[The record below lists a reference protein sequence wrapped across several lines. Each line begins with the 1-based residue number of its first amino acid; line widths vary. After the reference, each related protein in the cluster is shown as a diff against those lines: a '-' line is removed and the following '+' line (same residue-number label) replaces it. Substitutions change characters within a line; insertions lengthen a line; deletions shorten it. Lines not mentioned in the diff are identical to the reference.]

1 MTSRCE
7 VSSLD
12 VVVPLVWNVRAC
24 REGTVSLLA
33 MLLDDLLRKFK
44 AGSVYIKA
52 IGQEDGGTAAG
63 WGDRVY
69 LTDHSCTAEENSGK
83 EGEER

>member
-1 MTSRCE
+1 
-7 VSSLD
+7 
-12 VVVPLVWNVRAC
+12 
-24 REGTVSLLA
+24 

-69 LTDHSCTAEENSGK
+69 LTDHSCTAEANSGK